1 MVFYMYDI
9 MVPWFAQKYNKLSR
23 LHNKKCILMTKKAS
37 PQIFL

>member
-23 LHNKKCILMTKKAS
+23 LHNKKCILMTKKAL